1 MVSSNYVWIE
11 MLSSNMLR
19 RSSSRL
25 PCLLVSIPTLER
37 RIRLVIFIHVS
48 RSNLRG
54 SVKSLNKLPTSKS
67 AVRSIVSVLA
77 LAFFFGA
84 VVPRSGNG
92 SAGMK
97 VKRETYCN
105 PSFQSPMIVPIHII
119 KLLLYYY
126 SLS

>member
-25 PCLLVSIPTLER
+25 PCLLVSTPTLER

-67 AVRSIVSVLA
+67 AVRCIVSVLA
-77 LAFFFGA
+77 LAFFLEPLCLG
-84 VVPRSGNG
+84 V
-92 SAGMK
+92 GMG
-97 VKRETYCN
+97 V
-105 PSFQSPMIVPIHII
+105 QA
-119 KLLLYYY
+119 
-126 SLS
+126 